1 MSQYIRKLYEPFGGN
16 INVKIGLSNYATKS
30 DLKNATRTN
39 TSKLAGKSD
48 LVSLKAEVDKL
59 DIDKLKSV
67 PTNLSNLKSKVDK
80 LDIEKIK
87 TTPVDLSKLSN
98 VVKNDV
104 VKKTEYNA
112 KIKNI
117 EDKIPDI
124 TNLATKTILNTK
136 IN

>member
-1 MSQYIRKLYEPFGGN
+1 M
-16 INVKIGLSNYATKS
+16 
-30 DLKNATRTN
+30 KNATGID
-39 TSKLAGKSD
+39 TSKLAAKSD
-48 LVSLKAEVDKL
+48 LVSLKAKVDKL

-67 PTNLSNLKSKVDK
+67 STNLSNLKSKVDK
-80 LDIEKIK
+80 LDTVKLE

-124 TNLATKTILNTK
+124 TNLATKTILNAK
-136 IN
+136 